1 MSLKYGGML
10 HKIIRYNMVKC
21 KNFYQRACWFF
32 FFLEMLICN
41 ISSSEKKWFTKIK
54 KLKEKRYKG
63 IQEYG
68 GFKHG

>member
-1 MSLKYGGML
+1 
-10 HKIIRYNMVKC
+10 MVVCCIKLLDTIWLNVRIST
-21 KNFYQRACWFF
+21 KELVGFF
-32 FFLEMLICN
+32 FFLEILICN

>member
-1 MSLKYGGML
+1 
-10 HKIIRYNMVKC
+10 MVVCCIKLLDTIWLNVRIST
-21 KNFYQRACWFF
+21 KELVG
-32 FFLEMLICN
+32 FFLFLEILICN

-68 GFKHG
+68 GFKRG